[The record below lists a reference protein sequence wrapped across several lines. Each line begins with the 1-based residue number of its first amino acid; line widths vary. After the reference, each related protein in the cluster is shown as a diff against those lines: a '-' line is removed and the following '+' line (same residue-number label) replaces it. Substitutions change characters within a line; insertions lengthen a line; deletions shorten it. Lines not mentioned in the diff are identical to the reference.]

1 MNIPAF
7 LRDAEMELLDKLGT
21 CQTKEELDNALTQE
35 GIDHTAADLG
45 PLFAALT
52 PMRSPSA
59 ADDLFSNFSSADF
72 ESMASKLQSMMSGG
86 VNSAEKA
93 KANPSG
99 DPSGVN
105 MGSLNDLLS
114 FLSNNKEK

>member
-21 CQTKEELDNALTQE
+21 CQTKEELDNALIQE

-52 PMRSPSA
+52 PMRSSSA

-72 ESMASKLQSMMSGG
+72 ESMASKLQSMMSGD

-99 DPSGVN
+99 VD

>member
-35 GIDHTAADLG
+35 GIADLG

-72 ESMASKLQSMMSGG
+72 ESVASKLQSMMSSG
-86 VNSAEKA
+86 VNPVEKA
-93 KANPSG
+93 K
-99 DPSGVN
+99 DHPSGVD

>member
-72 ESMASKLQSMMSGG
+72 ESMASKLQSMMSSG
-86 VNSAEKA
+86 VNPVEKV
-93 KANPSG
+93 K
-99 DPSGVN
+99 DHPSGVD

>member
-1 MNIPAF
+1 MTIYAF

-59 ADDLFSNFSSADF
+59 ADDWFSNLSSASIYDV
-72 ESMASKLQSMMSGG
+72 EWCKSSRKGQ
-86 VNSAEKA
+86 
-93 KANPSG
+93 
-99 DPSGVN
+99 
-105 MGSLNDLLS
+105 GSS
-114 FLSNNKEK
+114 FGCGYGKS

>member
-1 MNIPAF
+1 MNISAF

-72 ESMASKLQSMMSGG
+72 ESMASKLQSMMSSG
-86 VNSAEKA
+86 VNPVEKA
-93 KANPSG
+93 K
-99 DPSGVN
+99 DHPSGVD

-114 FLSNNKEK
+114 FLSNNKE

>member
-59 ADDLFSNFSSADF
+59 ADDLFSNFSSADLD
-72 ESMASKLQSMMSGG
+72 SMAF
-86 VNSAEKA
+86 KA
-93 KANPSG
+93 SIYDVEWCKSSRK
-99 DPSGVN
+99 DKDHPSGVD

-114 FLSNNKEK
+114 FLSSNKEK